1 MRVLS
6 TEQIASLGAAALA
19 GDLTR
24 DAELSVHGLDREA
37 LVLGAFQ
44 RASSVGASSVSPDA
58 RPVVARVSG
67 GPVVAVGRGTLHVV
81 LALAKIDVLEPCT
94 PRQIVNRHVRPLLRA
109 LTASGAT
116 ARFFG
121 RDWIDVKS
129 RPTAW
134 VGFAHDTTTG
144 RAVLEAFIAVSSPF
158 AVQPRAA
165 YLGKEPGTLDAIVGR
180 SFSPPRIAAAIRA
193 AYEAAWG
200 DRLAVPV
207 PSLTGSTAPPTFGAP
222 PPPPVPPTPMPDEPP
237 WAATVNEA
245 IGIIAAGHDRHGVLR
260 VGGDLLASRDAIAR
274 LEARVI
280 GAAPDAIA
288 AIVTEELGDPRVAL
302 DGVKSLDSVRDAIV
316 RALSVPR

>member
-1 MRVLS
+1 VRVVS
-6 TEQIASLGAAALA
+6 TEQIASLGAVALEGDLA
-19 GDLTR
+19 G

-44 RASSVGASSVSPDA
+44 RASSVAADP
-58 RPVVARVSG
+58 RPMVGRVSG

-81 LALAKIDVLEPCT
+81 LALAKIDALEPCT

-134 VGFAHDTTTG
+134 VGFAHDTVTG

-158 AVQPRAA
+158 AVHPRAA
-165 YLGKEPGTLDAIVGR
+165 YLGKEPGTLDAILGR
-180 SFSPPRIAAAIRA
+180 SFDPPRIATAIRK
-193 AYEAAWG
+193 AYEEAWG
-200 DRLAVPV
+200 ERLALRAPE
-207 PSLTGSTAPPTFGAP
+207 PTGSIAPPPLGAP
-222 PPPPVPPTPMPDEPP
+222 PPPPVPPTSMPDEPA
-237 WAATVNEA
+237 WAATVDEA
-245 IGIIAAGHDRHGVLR
+245 IGLVAAGRDRHGVLR

-274 LEARVI
+274 LEARVV
-280 GAAPDAIA
+280 GAAPEAIA

-302 DGVKSLDSVRDAIV
+302 DGVKSLDSVRDVLA
-316 RALSVPR
+316 RALSVP

>member
-1 MRVLS
+1 MRVVS
-6 TEQIASLGAAALA
+6 TEQIASLGTAALE
-19 GDLTR
+19 GDSAS
-24 DAELSVHGLDREA
+24 DAELFVHGLDREA

-44 RASSVGASSVSPDA
+44 RASSVSADP
-58 RPVVARVSG
+58 RPMVGRVSG

-81 LALAKIDVLEPCT
+81 LALRKIDALEACT

-158 AVQPRAA
+158 AVHPRAA
-165 YLGKEPGTLDAIVGR
+165 YLGKEPGTLDAITGR
-180 SFSPPRIAAAIRA
+180 SFDPPRITAAIRA

-200 DRLAVPV
+200 ERLAVHMPG
-207 PSLTGSTAPPTFGAP
+207 LTGSIAPPPLGAP
-222 PPPPVPPTPMPDEPP
+222 PPPAVPPTLMPDEPP

-245 IGIIAAGHDRHGVLR
+245 IGMVAAGRDRHGVLR
-260 VGGDLLASRDAIAR
+260 VGGDLLASRDALAR

-280 GAAPDAIA
+280 GAAPEAVA
-288 AIVTEELGDPRVAL
+288 AIVAEELGDPRVAL
-302 DGVKSLDSVRDAIV
+302 DGVKSLDSVRDVLV
-316 RALSVPR
+316 RALSVPS